1 MSATPRPTDGEL
13 DILGVLWRRGPST
26 VREVHEELVAD
37 RGTGY
42 TTTLKLMQV
51 MVGKRLLARDDAQRS
66 HVYRPLLKPEA
77 TGRQMMGRLLDR
89 VFAGSTS
96 ALVQQALDVGQ
107 VDQAELTEIRRLI
120 DAHAARSAKGASGK
134 GRP

>member
-1 MSATPRPTDGEL
+1 
-13 DILGVLWRRGPST
+13 
-26 VREVHEELVAD
+26 
-37 RGTGY
+37 
-42 TTTLKLMQV
+42 MQV

>member
-1 MSATPRPTDGEL
+1 MPITTRPTDGEL
-13 DILGVLWRRGPST
+13 DILGVIWRCGPST
-26 VREVHEELVAD
+26 VRAVHEALAAS

-66 HVYRPLLKPEA
+66 HIYRALLKPEA

-89 VFAGSTS
+89 VFAGSTC
-96 ALVQQALDVGQ
+96 ALVQQALDLRQ
-107 VDQAELTEIRRLI
+107 VDPAELAEIRLLI
-120 DAHAARSAKGASGK
+120 DAHAAKAGRGAGGK